1 MTAWETEADARRWL
15 HRPSFLRAASVL
27 RSVARPARRRCQTA
41 YTPRLSRAA
50 VARGGMAMTTG
61 RVVVIKEYGQ
71 PFEIEEYEVPE
82 PEPGGIILRITQ
94 AGVCGSDL
102 HTWRGDQVQRP
113 LPPSGRVMGHEGAGV
128 IHALGE
134 GVSTDSLGT
143 PIAEGD
149 RLMYSAIQSCNRC
162 YQCLRG
168 EQNWCSYRKI
178 GGAAGKAPYFT
189 GTYADYYYL
198 PANHPV
204 FRVPDA
210 LPDEVLGWV
219 NCAMGTVTEG
229 LMQAGCEEGDYVVIQ
244 GAGGLGLNA
253 TAMAKDMGADKV
265 IVFDRLEH
273 RLALAEEFGADHTI
287 NIEEFSTPNMR
298 RERVQDLTNSRG
310 ADIVMELVGR
320 PELMTEGLTYLTNGG
335 TFVEIGN
342 IVPGSKVEIEP
353 SRLLP
358 GIKIQ
363 GSSMYR
369 PKLLPLMMNMLV
381 KNQAKVPYH
390 KIVSH
395 TYPLAE
401 VNKAFEESEW
411 NERQTAVSRSM
422 LIP

>member
-1 MTAWETEADARRWL
+1 
-15 HRPSFLRAASVL
+15 
-27 RSVARPARRRCQTA
+27 
-41 YTPRLSRAA
+41 
-50 VARGGMAMTTG
+50 MTTG

-71 PFEIEEYEVPE
+71 PFEIEEYEVPD
-82 PEPGGIILRITQ
+82 PEPGGIILKITQ

-102 HTWRGDQVQRP
+102 HTWRGDQLGRP

-128 IHALGE
+128 IFRLGA

-168 EQNWCSYRKI
+168 EQNWCSNMKV
-178 GGAAGKAPYFT
+178 GGAAGEAPYFT

-204 FRVPDA
+204 FRVPDV
-210 LPDEVLGWV
+210 LPDEVLGFV

-287 NIEEFSTPNMR
+287 NIEEFSTPNTR
-298 RERVQDLTNSRG
+298 RDRVWELTGGRG
-310 ADIVMELVGR
+310 ADIVVELVGR
-320 PELMTEGLTYLTNGG
+320 GELMTEGLTYLTNGG

-353 SRLLP
+353 STLLR

-363 GSSMYR
+363 GSLMYR
-369 PKLLPLMMNMLV
+369 PRLLPLMMNMLV
-381 KNQAKVPYH
+381 KNQARVPYH

-395 TYPLAE
+395 TYPLDE
-401 VNKAFEESEW
+401 VNQAFEESEW